1 LRDWRFGSCNCSTPG
16 HNVAPFLLQFVD
28 MSAPFFT
35 DVPTALDEIRAGRMI
50 VIVDDEDRENE
61 GDLMLAAE
69 KVSPEAINF
78 MAKFGRGLICL
89 TLTEERLE
97 HLRIAPMSA
106 ENTSN
111 YGTAF
116 CEAIDAREGVTTGI
130 SAYDRARTILVAID
144 PATRPSDLARPGH
157 VFPLRARKGGVLV
170 RAGQTEASVDLAR
183 MAGLVPA
190 GIICEIMRE
199 DGTMARVPDLIEFCK
214 EHDLQMLT
222 VAELI
227 RYRMQHERYVHRVG
241 EALVD
246 TEYGEFRVIAYE
258 SEVDGGESHLALVK
272 GDIGESSEPV
282 LVRMHS
288 HCLVGDVFGSAA
300 CDCRQTLEGAL
311 TAISHESRGALIY
324 LHQSAKGFAL
334 EKVGDRTAI
343 SFHRERSSPSLPESE
358 RKAQRQ
364 IGIGAQILS
373 DLNLRRIRLLTNHP
387 RRVVALEGFGI
398 EIVEQVPVALEKKRS

>member
-1 LRDWRFGSCNCSTPG
+1 
-16 HNVAPFLLQFVD
+16 
-28 MSAPFFT
+28 MSAENRFT
-35 DVPTALDEIRAGRMI
+35 DVPTALDELRAGRMI

-61 GDLMLAAE
+61 GDLTLAAE
-69 KVSPEAINF
+69 KVTPEAINF
-78 MAKFGRGLICL
+78 MAKYGRGLVCL

-97 HLRIAPMSA
+97 HLRIGPMSA

-116 CEAIDAREGVTTGI
+116 CEAIDARYGVTTGI
-130 SAYDRARTILVAID
+130 SAYDRAHTIKVAID
-144 PATRPSDLARPGH
+144 PATRPADLARPGH

-199 DGTMARVPDLIEFCK
+199 DGTMARVPDLIEFCQTHQLK
-214 EHDLQMLT
+214 ILT

-246 TEYGEFRVIAYE
+246 TDYGEFRVIAYE
-258 SEVDGGESHLALVK
+258 SEVDGGDSHLALVR
-272 GDIGESSEPV
+272 GDISNSDEPV
-282 LVRMHS
+282 LVRMHA
-288 HCLVGDVFGSAA
+288 HCLIGDVFGSAG
-300 CDCRQTLEGAL
+300 CDCRDTLDGSL
-311 TAISHESRGALIY
+311 SAISYEGRGALIY
-324 LHQSAKGFAL
+324 LHQSARGFSV
-334 EKVGDRTAI
+334 EKVGEKNAV
-343 SFHRERSSPSLPESE
+343 SFHHDRSSPSLPESE
-358 RKAQRQ
+358 RKRQRE

-398 EIVEQVPVALEKKRS
+398 EIVEQVPVELKRVTRDL